1 MNCINLEDYR
11 REARTRLQPEYFD
24 YFDGG
29 AQDEVTLRANHDAFD
44 AIGLRP
50 RVLTGGFGT
59 TAEDELGIDLLG
71 SALAMPVFIS
81 PTAFHRLS
89 HSDGECASARAAQ
102 AAGTIMIVS
111 MASTI
116 SVEKIVA
123 GLSQTAE
130 TPKLWFQLYIQPDR
144 GITAGLIARAEEA
157 GCGALVVTADSP
169 VFGRHERDLRHSF
182 FDRPS
187 DLHCAHLRVDHGDTY
202 RKIKFDPTLSWRDID
217 WLHSV
222 TRLPIVIKGIVHPE
236 DARLAVAHGASAVFV
251 SNHGGRQLDTVAAS
265 VALLPDVVQAVG
277 GEVPVLLD
285 GGIRRGTDVLK
296 ALALGA
302 TAVGIGRP
310 VLWGLA
316 VNGQAGVQDVLE
328 LLRED
333 LFRSLELCGCR
344 SLAELDPRLL
354 FEKPTC
360 LPRQ

>member
-1 MNCINLEDYR
+1 MSRINLEDYR

-29 AQDEVTLRANHDAFD
+29 AQDEVTLRANREAFD

-59 TAEDELGIDLLG
+59 TDEDALGIDLLG
-71 SALAMPVFIS
+71 TTLTMPVFIS

-89 HSDGECASARAAQ
+89 HPDGECATARAAQ
-102 AAGTIMIVS
+102 ADGTVMIIS
-111 MASTI
+111 MASTT
-116 SVEKIVA
+116 SVEQIVA
-123 GLSQTAE
+123 AISHTEE

-144 GITAGLIARAEEA
+144 GITAELIARAETA
-157 GCGALVVTADSP
+157 GCSALVVSADSP
-169 VFGRHERDLRHSF
+169 VFGRHERDLRHGF
-182 FDRPS
+182 VDLPAG
-187 DLHCAHLRVDHGDTY
+187 LHCAHMRVDEGDAY
-202 RKIKFDPTLSWRDID
+202 RSIKFDPTLSWQDID

-222 TRLPIVIKGIVHPE
+222 TRLPVVIKGITHPE

-265 VALLPDVVQAVG
+265 VALLPDVVQAVEG
-277 GEVPVLLD
+277 RVPVLLD
-285 GGIRRGTDVLK
+285 GGIRRGTDVVK

-316 VNGQAGVQDVLE
+316 VDGQAGVVDVLE

-333 LFRSLELCGCR
+333 LLSALALCGCR
-344 SLAELDPRLL
+344 SLAELDARLL
-354 FEKPTC
+354 FENPKC
-360 LPRQ
+360 LPW